1 MLYPSDILPKKQLYI
16 ILILCSIIILSVSI
30 DILIKAKD
38 IELYRKWKDDIK
50 SKNISSV
57 DTSLEGYISK
67 NLVYLFSKIM
77 VPLFLSLN
85 AYFAYTKTRINS
97 LFIIVWSMLI
107 LASIIGTFLELSI
120 YSIFY
125 YINIASYIIL
135 LFTILS
141 LIRLKEKNN
150 KGGV

>member
-16 ILILCSIIILSVSI
+16 ILILCSIIIFSVSI
-30 DILIKAKD
+30 DTLIKAKD

-50 SKNISSV
+50 SRNISSV
-57 DTSLEGYISK
+57 DTSLEGYISN
-67 NLVYLFSKIM
+67 NLVSLFSKIV

-85 AYFAYTKTRINS
+85 TYFAYTRTRINS

-107 LASIIGTFLELSI
+107 LASIIDTFLELSI
-120 YSIFY
+120 YSVFY
-125 YINIASYIIL
+125 YIKIVSYIIL

-150 KGGV
+150 KGGG